1 MQIKIHAYIGEEDL
15 KRAGSDI
22 GLNEDALAE
31 FMGFSGVTLFV
42 ALDRDTGKVKGIQ
55 LDDTYPLI
63 NPIDNEML
71 KSIMEFRQMWKD
83 LNTARTKVEILVKE
97 VDDEM
102 RTKEKA
108 GIQWNRSKCAAW
120 EAMTDAAN
128 VSGKLRARHGV

>member
-1 MQIKIHAYIGEEDL
+1 MQIKLTAKICPTHLYHKIKDFNLEEDTETGIL
-15 KRAGSDI
+15 NLIEVGIFASFDI
-22 GLNEDALAE
+22 K
-31 FMGFSGVTLFV
+31 
-42 ALDRDTGKVKGIQ
+42 TGEIKGIQ
-55 LDDTYPLI
+55 LDDKYPLI

-102 RTKEKA
+102 RAKEKA
-108 GIQWNRSKCAAW
+108 GVQWNRGKCAAW

>member
-1 MQIKIHAYIGEEDL
+1 MQIKITATIKHLHI
-15 KRAGSDI
+15 
-22 GLNEDALAE
+22 LAQVQDYKLSKKAVE
-31 FMGFSGVTLFV
+31 KIVMLSRVELFV
-42 ALDRDTGKVKGIQ
+42 AFDTKTGEIQGIQ

-71 KSIMEFRQMWKD
+71 KSIMEFRQMHKD

-102 RTKEKA
+102 RAKEKK

-128 VSGKLRARHGV
+128 VSGKLRAKHGV

>member
-1 MQIKIHAYIGEEDL
+1 MQIKLYATIDKEQIYEAIKDFKMEHDPE
-15 KRAGSDI
+15 RMMMHF
-22 GLNEDALAE
+22 NEV
-31 FMGFSGVTLFV
+31 GLFV
-42 ALDRDTGKVKGIQ
+42 AFDTSSGEIKGIQ

-63 NPIDNEML
+63 NPIDHEML

-108 GIQWNRSKCAAW
+108 GIPWNRGKCAAW

-128 VSGKLRARHGV
+128 VSGKLRAKHGV